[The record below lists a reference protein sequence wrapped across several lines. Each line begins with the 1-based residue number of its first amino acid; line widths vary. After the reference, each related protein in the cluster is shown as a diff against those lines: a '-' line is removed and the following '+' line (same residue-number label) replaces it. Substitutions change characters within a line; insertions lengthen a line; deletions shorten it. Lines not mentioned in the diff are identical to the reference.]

1 VTETARTNSPSY
13 ATPSYTSYTASQ
25 ASSPN
30 YNNYYNVQTLNYHKL
45 NNEPFSNRI
54 EISTGKTN
62 EVVTYGSSN
71 TTPADPATNI
81 PAYNY
86 TSPPKVEIKSTR
98 TLVNNTGI
106 NLDEYERIER
116 DGRVV
121 YKKKIQVEV
130 KPNVDSSAY
139 SN

>member
-1 VTETARTNSPSY
+1 MTETVRTHS
-13 ATPSYTSYTASQ
+13 PSYTSYTATQ

-30 YNNYYNVQTLNYHKL
+30 YSSSYYNVQTLNYHKL
-45 NNEPFSNRI
+45 NNEPYNNRI

-62 EVVTYGSSN
+62 EVATYAHQ
-71 TTPADPATNI
+71 TAPIDPVPNI
-81 PAYNY
+81 APYNY
-86 TSPPKVEIKSTR
+86 MSPPKVEMKSTR

-106 NLDEYERIER
+106 NLEEYERIER

-130 KPNVDSSAY
+130 KPNVESSAY